1 MTIFVRRTL
10 SAGLVW
16 LTLAAL
22 GAFAAAYL
30 VVALARIRYSFDIDF
45 LEDAELI
52 KAWRLAQGL
61 PVFLPPNADF
71 VPSVYTPLYGLL
83 SAGLLKLSGVGYVS
97 IRLLSFVATLTTA
110 GLLLWAGARC
120 CCTWPSSL

>member
-1 MTIFVRRTL
+1 MMILVRRAL
-10 SAGLVW
+10 SAWLLW
-16 LTLAAL
+16 LTMAVLAAFV
-22 GAFAAAYL
+22 ATYL
-30 VVALARIRYSFDIDF
+30 VVAFARIRYSFDIDF

-83 SAGLLKLSGVGYVS
+83 SAGLLKLSGVGYLS
-97 IRLLSFVATLTTA
+97 LRALSFAATLTTA
-110 GLLLWAGARC
+110 GLLFWAGMTTSRR
-120 CCTWPSSL
+120 